1 MDDYN
6 LKDLTGSGVQESV
19 NIRFQRALYALIR
32 QYDEDGLQIG
42 QLIGCLEIAKCSYL
56 ERLFRTTDPET
67 EL

>member
-1 MDDYN
+1 MSEEDYD
-6 LKDLTGSGVQESV
+6 LKDLNETETV

-42 QLIGCLEIAKCSYL
+42 QLVGCLEIAKQSYL

-67 EL
+67 DL